1 MAPSLA
7 RRFGPPYPIPERY
20 ENLKRALTV
29 RDSIF
34 TGNTA
39 TDFGGGIAN
48 GGGLTIQDRAVLGNT
63 ALLGGDLYNA
73 GAVSVFDSLIGDR
86 YDF

>member
-7 RRFGPPYPIPERY
+7 RRFGPPYPRPERY

-39 TDFGGGIAN
+39 TAFGGGIAN
-48 GGGLTIQDRAVLGNT
+48 FDTVTVRDSTVLGNI
-63 ALLGGDLYNA
+63 APLGGDLYNA